1 MAGLAV
7 IGDFGCLMHLVSDAV
22 ADIFSDD
29 AEAVCLHIRLHS
41 GGDIRQAIA
50 LAGILYALKEA
61 LLRHPDQPQRL
72 VGHLTTGIGAGA
84 VAVETA
90 DERPH
95 VHADDV
101 ALLQHPFAGDAVDD
115 IVSVDVGAFIGGFH
129 GRCV

>member
-22 ADIFSDD
+22 ADIFPDD

-101 ALLQHPFAGDAVDD
+101 ALL
-115 IVSVDVGAFIGGFH
+115 
-129 GRCV
+129 

>member
-22 ADIFSDD
+22 ADIFPDD

-61 LLRHPDQPQRL
+61 LLRHPISRSASSD
-72 VGHLTTGIGAGA
+72 T
-84 VAVETA
+84 
-90 DERPH
+90 
-95 VHADDV
+95 
-101 ALLQHPFAGDAVDD
+101 
-115 IVSVDVGAFIGGFH
+115 
-129 GRCV
+129 